1 MTVVA
6 IIIWAKNHCD
16 VCDHATVLV
25 LIYNIV
31 CLPFNTAVALLAYFT
46 LKYPARMKRCF
57 IAKQLC
63 LRMPKYV
70 PSLSTVYIWH
80 VVIVV

>member
-31 CLPFNTAVALLAYFT
+31 CLPFNIAVALLAYFT
-46 LKYPARMKRCF
+46 LKYPARMKRCC
-57 IAKQLC
+57 IATLNC
-63 LRMPKYV
+63 LTTPIYV
-70 PSLSTVYIWH
+70 PTLSNV
-80 VVIVV
+80 

>member
-1 MTVVA
+1 MVWQIVMTVVA

-31 CLPFNTAVALLAYFT
+31 CLPFNIAVALLAYFT
-46 LKYPARMKRCF
+46 LKYPARMKRC
-57 IAKQLC
+57 C
-63 LRMPKYV
+63 
-70 PSLSTVYIWH
+70 
-80 VVIVV
+80 IVEVRVS